1 MPKYLRKMAILAKV
15 ETTAG
20 TDALPTGAANA
31 MLVGDVN
38 LTPLEG
44 DSVER
49 TVVRPYF
56 GAPGSKMVTAYGKVA
71 FSIEAAGVA
80 ALGNVP
86 GYAALLRGCAM
97 AMTTTAGVETVFA
110 PVTDGAETLSVYG
123 YIDGIL
129 HKMLYSRGTVKLA
142 ADAKTIPKWNFELTG
157 TFVPATDTP
166 LPSVVYSSFQE
177 PLGVNEAN
185 TTLSLDSYGAACSAF
200 SWDAGNTI
208 VKRDLINV
216 DTIEITGRKSVGSV
230 TIEQTSV
237 AAKNWIEMAHSGVM
251 VPMEFVHGPGTTNV
265 VELSAPR
272 AQIGKPSFS
281 EVDGIQ
287 MVTLPLEFIPSS
299 AGNDEWAISVH

>member
-31 MLVGDVN
+31 MLVGDVQ
-38 LTPLEG
+38 LTPLDG

-56 GAPGSKMVTAYGKVA
+56 GAPGSKMVSSYSKVA

-80 ALGNVP
+80 ALGDIP
-86 GYAALLRGCAM
+86 GYAALMRGCAM
-97 AMTTTAGVETVFA
+97 AMTNTAGVETIFA
-110 PVTDGAETLSVYG
+110 PATDSLDSLSIYG

-129 HKMLYSRGTVKLA
+129 HKMLYTRGTVKLA
-142 ADAKTIPKWNFELTG
+142 ADAKTIPKWTFEFTG
-157 TFVPATDTP
+157 TFIPATDTV
-166 LPSVVYSSFQE
+166 LPTVVYTSFQA
-177 PLGVNEAN
+177 PLGVNKAN
-185 TTLSLDSYGAACSAF
+185 TTLSLDSYAAACSAF
-200 SWDAGNTI
+200 SWDAGNTV

-216 DTIEITGRKSVGSV
+216 DTIEITGRKSTGSV

-237 AAKNWIEMAHSGVM
+237 AAKNWIEMGYEGVL
-251 VPMEFVHGPGTTNV
+251 VPMTMVHGQGTTNV
-265 VELSAPR
+265 VELSSQY